1 MDTNWGPVEQA
12 VRNTLHKGS
21 TLRTPRGQDRD
32 EFRVTELDS
41 EGLKVSKIQPS
52 ITWDEL
58 EGVVAFLKGRG
69 GEAKIGATKSIP
81 QLGTLD
87 EYFKKTCGTMRSS
100 YAAAILEEARVVKI
114 DRGMPHTIRLLS
126 TFEKQQLVVT
136 PRLRSSVHAVIFRG
150 DQYFVA
156 DCLEIPVVTQGLT
169 VDETLSNLQEAVAL
183 HMEDEDLDEVGLVR
197 NPTISVTMELETVD
211 GAA

>member
-1 MDTNWGPVEQA
+1 MNVNWGPVEQA

-32 EFRVTELDS
+32 EFRVTELNSD
-41 EGLKVSKIQPS
+41 GLRVSKIQPS

-58 EGVVAFLKGRG
+58 EGVVDFLTRRG
-69 GEAKIGATKSIP
+69 GEAEIGATKSIP
-81 QLGTLD
+81 KSGTLD
-87 EYFKKTCGTMRSS
+87 EYFKKTRGTMRSS
-100 YAAAILEEARVVKI
+100 YAAAILEKARVVKI
-114 DRGMPHTIRLLS
+114 DRGTPHAVRLLPP
-126 TFEKQQLVVT
+126 FEKQLPVVT
-136 PRLRSSVHAVIFRG
+136 TKLRSSVHAIIFRG
-150 DQYFVA
+150 DQHFVA

-169 VDETLSNLQEAVAL
+169 VDETLLNLQEAVAL

-197 NPTISVTMELETVD
+197 NPTISVTLELETVD